1 MSDDRAHALALADPA
16 YARQA
21 LGDRAPADA
30 TVIQRI
36 HWVMERM
43 ERVGKTDSADGVKF
57 NFRGI
62 ETILKA
68 SRDLI
73 VAAGLVILPWAE
85 FVEVRDLVGK
95 GQGGWTSVRMT
106 NTWRIY
112 GLTGDMVEARTLGI
126 GDDNQDRGGTKA
138 QTQSMKYLLN
148 PMLLIA
154 DPADDGDRHNTDVGW
169 NDNSETDPA
178 VAEQL
183 WFEAHGWPGKTE
195 HDEMYGPLRDRHKAM
210 PEDVRKTITGNLR
223 SLWTGIDGPGTPPFP
238 RPVMN
243 QYKSMIDLAEMQAN
257 MAPQPPAEPDPFDQ
271 LGTPAESAPLD
282 ETADEYLA
290 RVGPSVAAGEG
301 DE

>member
-1 MSDDRAHALALADPA
+1 MSADETPAL
-16 YARQA
+16 
-21 LGDRAPADA
+21 DA

-169 NDNSETDPA
+169 NDGEPDPA

-195 HDEMYGPLRDRHKAM
+195 HDEMYAPLRDRHKALL
-210 PEDVRKTITGNLR
+210 EDVRKTITGNLR

-243 QYKSMIDLAEMQAN
+243 QYQSMIHLAEMQAN

-271 LGTPAESAPLD
+271 LGSDDHHGRD
-282 ETADEYLA
+282 EALYASGEA
-290 RVGPSVAAGEG
+290 AAAAAGEG